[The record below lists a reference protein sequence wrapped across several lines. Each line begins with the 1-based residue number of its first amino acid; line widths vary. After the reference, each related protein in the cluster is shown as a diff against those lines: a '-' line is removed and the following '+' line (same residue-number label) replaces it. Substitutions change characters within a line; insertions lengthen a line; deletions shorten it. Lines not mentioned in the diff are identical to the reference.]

1 MAIDGQNNQVVYET
15 VDGFSAVAGHHVFK
29 SADLGATWAD
39 VSASLPN
46 VPFETVVVSGGAV
59 YAGSDNGVFASL
71 DGGSSWNRL
80 GTNLPNARVFF
91 LVVQSSTV
99 FAFTHGRGAWR
110 IAAPSQPGSRT
121 PVLPAP
127 PTAAPAR
134 DPVKASLPTP
144 APTRTP
150 INPGTT
156 SRSLAT
162 PAPTTPTGPEPSP
175 SVEPVR
181 ASRSW
186 SDLQLRR
193 QRWAF

>member
-1 MAIDGQNNQVVYET
+1 
-15 VDGFSAVAGHHVFK
+15 SAVAGHHVFK
-29 SADLGATWAD
+29 SADLGTTWAD

-91 LVVQSSTV
+91 LVVQSSMV
-99 FAFTHGRGAWR
+99 FAFTHGRGAWQ
-110 IAAPSQPGSRT
+110 IAVPCQRC

-127 PTAAPAR
+127 PTAAPTR

-150 INPGTT
+150 I
-156 SRSLAT
+156 T
-162 PAPTTPTGPEPSP
+162 P
-175 SVEPVR
+175 
-181 ASRSW
+181 
-186 SDLQLRR
+186 
-193 QRWAF
+193 

>member
-1 MAIDGQNNQVVYET
+1 MTADVYET

-99 FAFTHGRGAWR
+99 FAFTHGRGAWQ

-134 DPVKASLPTP
+134 DLAL
-144 APTRTP
+144 R
-150 INPGTT
+150 
-156 SRSLAT
+156 SRH
-162 PAPTTPTGPEPSP
+162 TGPVAPALRPTISAHRGHDWDGCP
-175 SVEPVR
+175 
-181 ASRSW
+181 RSAR
-186 SDLQLRR
+186 SIARFAILSTTMSK
-193 QRWAF
+193 